1 MKKDY
6 YLVLHLGPGATTDE
20 LRSAYRRLARQLHP
34 DTSGLGSERF
44 LELQEAYDVLSDP
57 VRRSQYDQEV
67 AEIPIRRSGLAE
79 SLNPAINLRR
89 SVAEPLV
96 GDSDVRRDISLSSS
110 FESFYPS
117 LDELFD
123 RLWSNFSLST
133 RPKAERLESL
143 TVDVPLSPEEACR
156 GGTVQVLVPAHMT
169 CPSCAGRGGAR
180 GYVCWHCDGSGS
192 LNRECPL
199 TVEYPAGLQ
208 HDYVVRVSLDSLGIR
223 NLYLTVR
230 FRPV

>member
-6 YLVLHLGPGATTDE
+6 YLVLHLRPSATTDE

-34 DTSGLGSERF
+34 DTSGLDGERF
-44 LELQEAYDVLSDP
+44 LELQEAYYVLSDP
-57 VRRSQYDQEV
+57 GRRAQYDQET

-79 SLNPAINLRR
+79 SLNPTINLRR
-89 SVAEPLV
+89 SAGEPLV
-96 GDSDVRRDISLSSS
+96 GDTDRRDISISSS

-117 LDELFD
+117 LDELFE

-143 TVDVPLSPEEACR
+143 TVDVPLSSQEAFH

-169 CPSCAGRGGAR
+169 CPWCGGHGRIR
-180 GYVCWHCDGSGS
+180 GYPCWHCDGFGS
-192 LNRECPL
+192 LTREYPV
-199 TVEYPAGLQ
+199 TVQYPAGLQ
-208 HDYVVRVSLDSLGIR
+208 HDYVLRVSLDSLGIH
-223 NLYLTVR
+223 NFYLTVR
-230 FRPV
+230 FRPS